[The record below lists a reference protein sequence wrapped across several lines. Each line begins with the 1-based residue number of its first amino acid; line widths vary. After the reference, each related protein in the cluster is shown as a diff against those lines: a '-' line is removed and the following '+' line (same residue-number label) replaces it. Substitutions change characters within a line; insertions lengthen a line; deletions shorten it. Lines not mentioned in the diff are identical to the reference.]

1 MSIFEYD
8 QEKHIRLEREEAWEE
23 GRAAGIEEGKVA
35 GIKEGKAAGIKEGT
49 ENGKRLLL
57 QELIQ
62 KKMKKGKTAEMIAQ
76 ELELSI
82 DEIQKLM

>member
-23 GRAAGIEEGKVA
+23 GRAAGIEEGK
-35 GIKEGKAAGIKEGT
+35 AAGIEEGKET
-49 ENGKRLLL
+49 GKKLLL
-57 QELIQ
+57 RELIQ
-62 KKMKKGKTAEMIAQ
+62 KKLEKGKTAEMIAQ

-82 DEIQKLM
+82 DEIQMLM